1 MQHSSS
7 GVRRPREFSDLKA
20 DETQWT
26 DDTDD
31 ILDLRYIDLEVAGK
45 VAADAQPGDYQ
56 LSFVVMD
63 ENYVTGSGNIKGNE
77 IIKINMPVNVTVPSF
92 ADMFEQEAAEWN
104 TAKTEFNARILHTV
118 TEMQISAFSPE
129 YFTALSIRLLIML

>member
-1 MQHSSS
+1 MSNSTYNKFNTVS
-7 GVRRPREFSDLKA
+7 YLKA

-77 IIKINMPVNVTVPSF
+77 IIKINMPVNCSF
-92 ADMFEQEAAEWN
+92 
-104 TAKTEFNARILHTV
+104 
-118 TEMQISAFSPE
+118 
-129 YFTALSIRLLIML
+129 IR